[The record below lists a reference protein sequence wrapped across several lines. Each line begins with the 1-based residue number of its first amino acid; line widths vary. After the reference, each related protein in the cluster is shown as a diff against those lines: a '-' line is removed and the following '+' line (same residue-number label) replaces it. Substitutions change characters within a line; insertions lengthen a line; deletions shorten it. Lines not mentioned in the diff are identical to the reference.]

1 MEAEGGG
8 RGVGWR
14 EVGSGEEAEGSG
26 GDRREERSG
35 GKRMEVEGRGGE
47 WREAEGSG
55 GRRREVEGNGGKR
68 RSDVEGSGGEGKR
81 MGVEASG
88 GDWRK
93 AGGRAEGSAR
103 SHLGSNRSASHWPL
117 LAQSIALCVAMK
129 AIKTASDGN
138 AAAKR
143 YLAKTI
149 EVYEN
154 IVEDMKPPCTV
165 YEDAD
170 IERLETAVKQTKDW
184 LDKNQH
190 ARDRTYYKKN
200 DDLEALADHVIW
212 NCVKDPVDPQPPP
225 PQ

>member
-1 MEAEGGG
+1 M
-8 RGVGWR
+8 
-14 EVGSGEEAEGSG
+14 
-26 GDRREERSG
+26 
-35 GKRMEVEGRGGE
+35 
-47 WREAEGSG
+47 
-55 GRRREVEGNGGKR
+55 
-68 RSDVEGSGGEGKR
+68 
-81 MGVEASG
+81 
-88 GDWRK
+88 
-93 AGGRAEGSAR
+93 
-103 SHLGSNRSASHWPL
+103 
-117 LAQSIALCVAMK
+117 AQSIALCVAMK
-129 AIKTASDGN
+129 IQRKHYLAKTVDA

-149 EVYEN
+149 EVLEK

-190 ARDRTYYKKN
+190 APNRTYYKKN
-200 DDLEALADHVIW
+200 DYLEALADHVIW